1 MILGCRPPLSQ
12 QCGRCRLHFPGDP
25 SLDGAAQAAWWLCPP
40 CRDVLLGTSAARHPS
55 GRRRLA
61 SVKRVDA

>member
-1 MILGCRPPLSQ
+1 MILGSRPPLSQ

-40 CRDVLLGTSAARHPS
+40 CREVLLGGSAARHPS
-55 GRRRLA
+55 ARRSLSLA
-61 SVKRVDA
+61 HSS